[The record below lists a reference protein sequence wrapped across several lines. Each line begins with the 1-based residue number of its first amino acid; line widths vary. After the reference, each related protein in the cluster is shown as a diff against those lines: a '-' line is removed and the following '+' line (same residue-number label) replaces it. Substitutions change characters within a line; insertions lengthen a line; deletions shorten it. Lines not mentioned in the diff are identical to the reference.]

1 MGSVVKTMGTGRV
14 AVPIRVPVAATRPA
28 VASPAALLNQTLLSP
43 ARQSLATGVVQTV
56 AAPIHVSAQSAAI
69 AEMNRPAAVASLPA
83 NVLPISPSFHPALYG
98 ANTLQKTPA
107 QLLNQSLLPAGA
119 AASFVGGSA
128 GGGGAAPASYPGIP
142 PTMPS
147 LSPAALAPANNP
159 NVSIASSMPA
169 PMQVAPVAGSFSI
182 ANVLAS
188 RPWWLYAGGLG
199 LLALAGWWLFGGSTR
214 KSNPGRRFRKRGAA
228 RRRGRA

>member
-1 MGSVVKTMGTGRV
+1 MGSVVKTMGAGRV
-14 AVPIRVPVAATRPA
+14 AVPIRVPVAAARP
-28 VASPAALLNQTLLSP
+28 SPATLLNQTLLSP

-69 AEMNRPAAVASLPA
+69 AEMNRPATLAPLPA
-83 NVLPISPSFHPALYG
+83 NVTPISPSFHPALYG
-98 ANTLQKTPA
+98 ANALQKTPA
-107 QLLNQSLLPAGA
+107 QLLNQSLLPVGA
-119 AASFVGGSA
+119 AASFVGGS
-128 GGGGAAPASYPGIP
+128 GGGSADSPSAGVP